1 MIPAGQ
7 LNKRIEIQRRV
18 STQDNMGQ
26 ETESWTVL
34 ASRKSSIRMTAG
46 GETVS
51 TTGEI
56 ATNMFDIKIRYDS
69 DTKQANTADRVVN
82 TENQDVYDIVS
93 VDNVMGLNTDITLK
107 CLYRS
112 RGVTHS

>member
-26 ETESWTVL
+26 ETESWAVL

-56 ATNMFDIKIRYDS
+56 ATNMFDIRHKAS
-69 DTKQANTADRVVN
+69 
-82 TENQDVYDIVS
+82 EH
-93 VDNVMGLNTDITLK
+93 
-107 CLYRS
+107 S
-112 RGVTHS
+112 R

>member
-34 ASRKSSIRMTAG
+34 ASRKASIKMTTG

-51 TTGEI
+51 STGEI
-56 ATNMFDIKIRYDS
+56 ATNMFDIKIRYDQ
-69 DTKQANTADRVVN
+69 DTKTATTADRVVN
-82 TENQDVYDIVS
+82 TSNDDVYDIVS
-93 VDNVMGLNTDITLK
+93 VDNVLGLNTDITLK

>member
-7 LNKRIEIQRRV
+7 LNKRIVIQRRA

-26 ETESWTVL
+26 ETESWSVL
-34 ASRKSSIRMTAG
+34 ASRKASIKMTAG

-51 TTGEI
+51 KTGELS
-56 ATNMFDIKIRYDS
+56 TNMFDIKIRYDQ
-69 DTKQANTADRVVN
+69 DTKTATTADRVVN
-82 TENQDVYDIVS
+82 MSTNDVYDIVS
-93 VDNVMGLNTDITLK
+93 VDNLLGLNTDITLK

-112 RGVTHS
+112 RGLTHS